1 MLPLNYHPLLNALLA
16 SASLLF
22 MAAGPALAE
31 DTPLAKKALIGFEFQ
46 ISDTNEHLESLIRG
60 SDLALRLD
68 EFVSKNLTMEQ
79 ALTYYFAD
87 ESSDTRAQPNQ
98 ITMSYRL
105 LNAAYQSIL
114 DKHPL
119 QSDIQEQHFRQ
130 VVEFVI
136 WREFGRMLFRQNAS
150 LLAKPADETVLDQFA
165 MIMLMHQPDP
175 GAQFQLDATETFLVA
190 DNLGTLPKDASFKT
204 EIEYDEHRYR
214 QMVCLV
220 LGADYQPTEG
230 MVEELVWDDAK
241 QKQCR
246 ESYRQALDYWL
257 QTLTP
262 ILKPDNQLQQ
272 WRFSSQKT
280 VQ

>member
-22 MAAGPALAE
+22 TAVSPALAE
-31 DTPLAKKALIGFEFQ
+31 DAPLAQKALIGFEFQ

-60 SDLALRLD
+60 SDLAQRLD
-68 EFVSKNLTMEQ
+68 EFVSKNLTLEQ

-87 ESSDTRAQPNQ
+87 DSSDTRTLPNQ
-98 ITMSYRL
+98 IAMSYRL

-119 QSDIQEQHFRQ
+119 QPEIQEQHFQQ

-136 WREFGRMLFRQNAS
+136 WREFGRLLFRKNAS

-165 MIMLMHQPDP
+165 MIMLMHQSDP
-175 GAQFQLDATETFLVA
+175 GEQFQLDAIETFLVA
-190 DNLGTLPKDASFKT
+190 DSLRTLPKDAAFKT

-230 MVEELVWDDAK
+230 MVEGLVWDDEK
-241 QKQCR
+241 QKQCS

-280 VQ
+280 VP